1 MQTKSSILVIK
12 VQSFFFRDLMF
23 LEDILPW
30 NFKTFGLLQYLL
42 WNKTNGRQSHRKG
55 QGQNIMTIKMVASP
69 NFKNKIILLVI
80 YLWVGR
86 YLALQKIYITHICS
100 VNFFSAMIYFIFF
113 NLVLMETFS
122 FLNVIKYTYRNLLR
136 ARQFVL
142 SNLLQKKCNC
152 ILTW

>member
-12 VQSFFFRDLMF
+12 VQSFFFRELMF

-55 QGQNIMTIKMVASP
+55 QGQNIMTIKMIASP

-100 VNFFSAMIYFIFF
+100 VNFFSAMITFIFF
-113 NLVLMETFS
+113 LKS
-122 FLNVIKYTYRNLLR
+122 CLNGNIFISESHKRYL
-136 ARQFVL
+136 
-142 SNLLQKKCNC
+142 
-152 ILTW
+152 

>member
-1 MQTKSSILVIK
+1 ML
-12 VQSFFFRDLMF
+12 

-100 VNFFSAMIYFIFF
+100 VNFFSAMITFIFF
-113 NLVLMETFS
+113 LNLVLMETFS
-122 FLNVIKYTYRNLLR
+122 FLKVIKDTYRNLLR